1 VINLVLLLPEAS
13 SPQTPH
19 IRSYPRPTSARATKC
34 TAMLDLILE
43 GGHIC
48 DGTGEP
54 PFVTDIAV
62 AADRIVRIGDCREFE
77 ALARVQCTG
86 RVVAP
91 GFIDMHGHSDETL
104 LVLPSAD
111 SKIRQGITTEVGGN
125 CGASPAPLA
134 GIGLR
139 ERREELQ
146 HHLGFAPAWTNFDG
160 FFSELE
166 HARPT
171 LNFCCLVGLGTIRS
185 SIDAVTP
192 APLDAEALAQ
202 AQRLVHEACEQGAI
216 GISSGLIYPPGS
228 FADTNELIA
237 MADAAADAGSPLY
250 ATHIRNEGD
259 ELLEAVDEALEVGR
273 RSACAV
279 QLSHHKAS
287 RRRNWGK
294 VHDSLAAVERAR
306 NSGLDVVLDQY
317 PYIASSTGLDVILPP
332 DVRVGSRDDI
342 ASRLSDHRYAALVAA
357 RVELD
362 YGGRWHEVLVA
373 SVDSQKNQPY
383 QGMNIAEIGQ
393 AMGCAPVAAALRLLV
408 DENLD
413 VAAIYFTMCE
423 DDVRTVLSYQHTAI
437 GTDAVVRAPFGVTST
452 GKPHPRTYGTFPR
465 IFRRYVRET
474 PVLPLPEAVRRATS
488 LAAGRLGLRQRGLL
502 AAGFFADIV
511 VFDRDRISD
520 TATYLDPHRFPEGI
534 DSVYVNG
541 QAAVRDGAA
550 TGLRPGRVLRRGRD
564 L

>member
-1 VINLVLLLPEAS
+1 
-13 SPQTPH
+13 
-19 IRSYPRPTSARATKC
+19 
-34 TAMLDLILE
+34 MLDLILE

-48 DGTGEP
+48 DGTGLA

-62 AADRIVRIGDCREFE
+62 AADRIVRIGDCRELE
-77 ALARVQCTG
+77 AVVRVQCSG

-104 LVLPSAD
+104 LALPSAD
-111 SKIRQGITTEVGGN
+111 SKTRQGITTEVGGN

-146 HHLGFAPAWTNFDG
+146 HHLGFEPVWTDFDE

-166 HARPT
+166 RSRPA
-171 LNFCCLVGLGTIRS
+171 LNFCCLAGLGTIRS

-192 APLDAEALAQ
+192 TPLDTQALVR
-202 AQRLVHEACEQGAI
+202 AQRLVRAACEQGAI

-228 FADTNELIA
+228 FADTNEIIA
-237 MADAAADAGSPLY
+237 MAEAAAAAGSPLY

-259 ELLEAVDEALEVGR
+259 ELLEAVEEALEVGR

-306 NSGLDVVLDQY
+306 TSGLDVVLDQY
-317 PYIASSTGLDVILPP
+317 PYTASSTGLDVILPP
-332 DVRVGSRDDI
+332 DVRVGSRDEI
-342 ASRLSDHRYAALVAA
+342 ASRLSDRRYAALVAA

-362 YGGRWHEVLVA
+362 YGGRWHEVLLS
-373 SVDSQKNQPY
+373 SVDSQKNRPY
-383 QGMNIAEIGQ
+383 QGMNIAQIGQ
-393 AMGCAPVAAALRLLV
+393 AMGCTPVAAALRLLV
-408 DENLD
+408 DEKLD
-413 VAAIYFTMCE
+413 VAAIYFTMSE
-423 DDVRTVLSYQHTAI
+423 DDVRAVLSYQQTAI
-437 GTDAVVRAPFGVTST
+437 GTDAVVRAPFGVTSN

-502 AAGFFADIV
+502 APGYFADIV
-511 VFDRDRISD
+511 VFDRDTISD
-520 TATYLDPHRFPEGI
+520 TATYLDPHQFPQGI
-534 DSVYVNG
+534 ASVYVNG
-541 QAAVRDGAA
+541 QVTVSDGAA